1 MEEIKV
7 KFNIEEDNSALDK
20 MYANF
25 LNCVE
30 VVKEIKRLGIPDD
43 KVKKYIVKINDFV
56 DDVNYCKKC
65 PGTAK
70 CKKNNPLLVTRV
82 SYVNGVVDRNLS
94 PCPEILHEME
104 YEKQFYFRDFD
115 EDKRLANLR
124 TLDKTSQRTNALLK
138 VKDFIMGKGNNWVF
152 LNGAR
157 GTGRSYLAIAVAN
170 EVANKKMGP
179 IAFINASLRLKEL
192 NDFSYTNKQEFEKLI
207 NTLSTCPLLII
218 DDFGN
223 EFKNDFIRDGVV
235 FQILSNRA
243 NKHLM
248 TIITS
253 DFTIDEIVTLYST
266 SKAGAIRAK
275 QIGNILLDNC
285 KEEINLGKIS
295 IY

>member
-7 KFNIEEDNSALDK
+7 KLSIEEDDSALNK
-20 MYANF
+20 MYSNF

-30 VVKEIKRLGIPDD
+30 AAKETKRLEIPED
-43 KVKKYIVKINDFV
+43 KIKKYIVKINDFV

-70 CKKNNPLLVTRV
+70 CKKLNPLLVTRIT
-82 SYVNGVVDRNLS
+82 YVNGVVDRNLL
-94 PCPEILHEME
+94 PCPEMLREME

-115 EDKRLANLR
+115 EDKRTANLR
-124 TLDKTSQRTNALLK
+124 TLDKTSQRTSALVK
-138 VKDFIMGKGNNWVF
+138 VRDFIMGKESRWIF

-157 GTGRSYLAIAVAN
+157 GTGRTYLAIAVAN
-170 EVANKKMGP
+170 ETANKKLGP

-192 NDFSYTNKQEFEKLI
+192 NDFSYSNKSEFERLI
-207 NTLSTCPLLII
+207 NTLSSCPLLII

-243 NKHLM
+243 SKRLM

-275 QIGNILLDNC
+275 QIGNILKDNC
-285 KEEINLGKIS
+285 EEEINLGKIS

>member
-7 KFNIEEDNSALDK
+7 KLSIEEDDSALNK
-20 MYANF
+20 MYSNF

-30 VVKEIKRLGIPDD
+30 AVKETKRLEIPDD
-43 KVKKYIVKINDFV
+43 KIKKYIVKINDFV

-70 CKKNNPLLVTRV
+70 CKKLNPLLVTRIT
-82 SYVNGVVDRNLS
+82 YVNGVVDRNLL
-94 PCPEILHEME
+94 PCPEMLREME

-115 EDKRLANLR
+115 EDKRTANLR
-124 TLDKTSQRTNALLK
+124 TLDKTSQRTSASVK
-138 VKDFIMGKGNNWVF
+138 VRDFIMGKESKWVF

-157 GTGRSYLAIAVAN
+157 GTGRTYLAIAVAN
-170 EVANKKMGP
+170 ETANKKLGP

-192 NDFSYTNKQEFEKLI
+192 NDFSYSNKSEFERLI
-207 NTLSTCPLLII
+207 NTLSSCPLLII

-243 NKHLM
+243 SKRLM

-275 QIGNILLDNC
+275 QIGNILKDNC
-285 KEEINLGKIS
+285 EEEINLGKIS